1 MPSSQRKQTH
11 SGCLHGAFRPD
22 KDPMFPPQ
30 CAKPPNS
37 GRGDSADCS
46 SQRGH
51 SRRTSAWCSMSLK
64 GNAAPSRMAF
74 LRSRTHTFSASIRAR
89 DTTAAGTGPPWRH
102 RNCTTGRAHRAVDR
116 EKDVFGL
123 GERLRMVDVH
133 GNMPLHS
140 EPRLRL
146 MHLKYDTKRSQ
157 NVKNIF

>member
-1 MPSSQRKQTH
+1 MVPSGPIKIRCFHPVCQAAEQR
-11 SGCLHGAFRPD
+11 AWR
-22 KDPMFPPQ
+22 FP
-30 CAKPPNS
+30 
-37 GRGDSADCS
+37 ADCS

-89 DTTAAGTGPPWRH
+89 DTMAAGTGPPWRH
-102 RNCTTGRAHRAVDR
+102 RNCTTGRAYRAVDR